1 MQKTVALIQMD
12 IAYGQPEANR
22 KKVEE
27 KVAQAME
34 QQPDLIMLPELWDT
48 GYDLTRLDEIADDH
62 GQTNKAFL
70 RDLARKHQVTVIGG
84 SVSNREETGT
94 YNTLYAFDPAGKQ
107 TGEYKKVHLFRLME
121 EEKYLKA
128 GNQEGVFQWGDLLC
142 AAAICYD
149 IRFPEWIRK
158 MMLRGA
164 HVLFVPAEWPEPRL
178 SHWRH
183 LLISRA
189 VENQCYVVACNRAGK
204 DPKNTFA
211 GHSMVVDPWGE
222 VIAEAGEDEEILF
235 ADLDLSLVQKVRSTI
250 PVFTDRR
257 PELYE

>member
-27 KVAQAME
+27 KIAQAME

-62 GQTNKAFL
+62 GQTNKSFL
-70 RDLARKHQVTVIGG
+70 QGLARKHQVSVIGG

-94 YNTLYAFDPAGKQ
+94 YNTLYAFDPSGKQ
-107 TGEYKKVHLFRLME
+107 TVEYKKVHLFRLME

-128 GNQEGVFQWGDLLC
+128 GNQEGVFQWDGLLC

>member
-27 KVAQAME
+27 KIAQAME

-62 GQTNKAFL
+62 GQTNKSFL
-70 RDLARKHQVTVIGG
+70 QGLARKHQVSVIGG

-94 YNTLYAFDPAGKQ
+94 YNTLYAFDPSGKQ
-107 TGEYKKVHLFRLME
+107 TVEYKKVHLFRLME

-128 GNQEGVFQWGDLLC
+128 GNQEGVFQWDGLLC

-222 VIAEAGEDEEILF
+222 VIAEAGENEEILF

>member
-27 KVAQAME
+27 KIAQAME

-62 GQTNKAFL
+62 GQTNKSFL
-70 RDLARKHQVTVIGG
+70 QGLARKHQVSVIGG

-94 YNTLYAFDPAGKQ
+94 YNTLYAFDPSGKQ

-128 GNQEGVFQWGDLLC
+128 GNQEGVFQWDGLLC

>member
-27 KVAQAME
+27 KIAQAME

-62 GQTNKAFL
+62 GQTNKSFL
-70 RDLARKHQVTVIGG
+70 QGLARKHQVSVIGG

-94 YNTLYAFDPAGKQ
+94 YNTLYAFDPSGKQ
-107 TGEYKKVHLFRLME
+107 TAEYKKVHLFRLME

-128 GNQEGVFQWGDLLC
+128 GNQEGVFQWDGLLC

>member
-1 MQKTVALIQMD
+1 
-12 IAYGQPEANR
+12 
-22 KKVEE
+22 
-27 KVAQAME
+27 
-34 QQPDLIMLPELWDT
+34 
-48 GYDLTRLDEIADDH
+48 
-62 GQTNKAFL
+62 
-70 RDLARKHQVTVIGG
+70 
-84 SVSNREETGT
+84 
-94 YNTLYAFDPAGKQ
+94 
-107 TGEYKKVHLFRLME
+107 
-121 EEKYLKA
+121 
-128 GNQEGVFQWGDLLC
+128 
-142 AAAICYD
+142 
-149 IRFPEWIRK
+149 
-158 MMLRGA
+158 
-164 HVLFVPAEWPEPRL
+164 VPAEWPEPRL

>member
-12 IAYGQPEANR
+12 IAYGRPEANR

-70 RDLARKHQVTVIGG
+70 RDLARKHQVAIIGG

-107 TGEYKKVHLFRLME
+107 R
-121 EEKYLKA
+121 
-128 GNQEGVFQWGDLLC
+128 GNT
-142 AAAICYD
+142 
-149 IRFPEWIRK
+149 RK
-158 MMLRGA
+158 CIYS
-164 HVLFVPAEWPEPRL
+164 V
-178 SHWRH
+178 
-183 LLISRA
+183 
-189 VENQCYVVACNRAGK
+189 
-204 DPKNTFA
+204 
-211 GHSMVVDPWGE
+211 
-222 VIAEAGEDEEILF
+222 
-235 ADLDLSLVQKVRSTI
+235 
-250 PVFTDRR
+250 
-257 PELYE
+257 